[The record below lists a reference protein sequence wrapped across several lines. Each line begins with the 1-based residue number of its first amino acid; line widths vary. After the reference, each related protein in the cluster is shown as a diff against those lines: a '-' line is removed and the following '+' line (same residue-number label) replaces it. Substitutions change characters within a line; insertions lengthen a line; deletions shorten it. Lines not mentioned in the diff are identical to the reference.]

1 MSDIYVVLGII
12 LIVWVGIFGY
22 LLSLQG
28 KISQLKKQMDERLAE

>member
-22 LLSLQG
+22 LLSLQS
-28 KISQLKKQMDERLAE
+28 KISQLKKRLDEKLSE

>member
-22 LLSLQG
+22 LASLHS
-28 KISQLKKQMDERLAE
+28 KISQLEKRMNEKLTE